1 MMLNNID
8 TSDVNVLDVFEIVH
22 EIKNSIAVCN
32 GYLDI
37 IDLNEDDDIRKY
49 LSIIR
54 KEVNRSMN
62 IIEDFMLYGKINVVK
77 KMMDINLLMNDLCN
91 EMEFFVKSKKIKFS
105 FDISDDEFYIMGDYD
120 KLKQVFINLI
130 KNSIEA
136 IEENGR
142 IEVISYSKNNNYY
155 VIINDNGCG
164 IDEDI
169 LKKIGESGVT
179 TKVEGN
185 GIGVSFSK
193 QIIKQHSGEI
203 KYESMMGKGTK
214 VVVKFLSDMV

>member
-1 MMLNNID
+1 MILNNVD
-8 TSDVNVLDVFEIVH
+8 ASDVNVLDVFKIVH
-22 EIKNSIAVCN
+22 EIKNSIAVCS

-37 IDLNEDDDIRKY
+37 IDLKESDDISKY
-49 LSIIR
+49 VAIIR
-54 KEVNRSMN
+54 KEINRSMN

-77 KMMDINLLMNDLCN
+77 KRMDINLLMNDLFN

-136 IEENGR
+136 IKKDGK
-142 IEVISYSKNNNYY
+142 IEVKSYIKGNNYY
-155 VIINDNGCG
+155 VVIGDNGCG
-164 IDEDI
+164 IDKDI

-179 TKVEGN
+179 TKVDGN
-185 GIGVSFSK
+185 GVGINFSK
-193 QIIKQHSGEI
+193 QIIKQHNGEI
-203 KYESMMGKGTK
+203 RYESKFGMGTK
-214 VVVKFLSDMV
+214 VIVKFSGDMI